1 MLVINWFILYETSVT
16 EYKRKGKERGEKREG
31 RVGGGTEAVKGM
43 GGEVREVHGRGSEG

>member
-31 RVGGGTEAVKGM
+31 RVGRGTEAVKGN
-43 GGEVREVHGRGSEG
+43 GIQSERGTWEGK